1 MYTHTVR
8 REVAGEMVETR
19 TNVTRQ
25 IYDQL
30 LAQADRE
37 SNVTIVKTRRCF
49 VWQHQIWQLDI
60 YSTPHPGLMLL
71 ETYSATPAAL
81 AMPACLAVA
90 REVTGDPSFSM
101 FNLSKTSNV
110 AKGVA

>member
-1 MYTHTVR
+1 
-8 REVAGEMVETR
+8 
-19 TNVTRQ
+19 
-25 IYDQL
+25 
-30 LAQADRE
+30 
-37 SNVTIVKTRRCF
+37 
-49 VWQHQIWQLDI
+49 
-60 YSTPHPGLMLL
+60 MLL

-110 AKGVA
+110 AKGVE